1 MSISEETVNRL
12 LATAIAVQQVPA
24 PTFDELARARLVQE
38 AFSRA
43 GLADVAM
50 DDLHNVYGRIPGTG
64 SQSPSSGSP
73 GSEVDGSEVDGG
85 GACLLLTAHLDTVFP
100 AGTDLTVRRTPGRIS
115 APGIG
120 DNSLAV
126 AALIELPR
134 LLRESGVT
142 LARDCWLIANVC
154 EEGQGDLRGS
164 REVMRRFAR
173 SPAAWI
179 VLEGGFLGRVC
190 FRGVGSL
197 RYRISVRTG
206 GGHSWFDFGRPSAIH
221 VLVDLAQQLTE
232 LRVPSHPKTTF
243 NVGVIQG
250 GASVNT
256 IAESA
261 HLELDLR
268 SEDPAAFDDL
278 IAQVDRIRVAFA
290 PVAADIDAEV
300 SWKII
305 GRRPAGSLPADHPLV
320 ASALAA
326 LREAGFDAEEIDT
339 SPAST
344 DANTPL
350 AAGCPAV
357 CIGLARGYN
366 LHRLDEYIETDG
378 LETGLAQLL
387 LLLQKL

>member
-12 LATAIAVQQVPA
+12 LETAIAVQQVPA
-24 PTFDELARARLVQE
+24 PTFDEFARARLVQD

-43 GLADVAM
+43 GLADVAI
-50 DDLHNVYGRIPGTG
+50 DDLHNVYGRIPGAG
-64 SQSPSSGSP
+64 SESPSSGDP
-73 GSEVDGSEVDGG
+73 GSEVDSG

-164 REVMRRFAR
+164 REVLRRFGR
-173 SPAAWI
+173 SPFAWI
-179 VLEGGFLGRVC
+179 VLEGGFLGRIC

-221 VLVDLAQQLTE
+221 VLVDLAQQLTH

-243 NVGVIQG
+243 NIGVIQG

-268 SEDPAAFDDL
+268 SEDPDAFNEL
-278 IAQVDRIRVAFA
+278 IAQVDRLRVAFA
-290 PVAADIDAEV
+290 PADAEV
-300 SWKII
+300 NWEVI

-326 LREAGFDAEEIDT
+326 LSEAGFDAEAIDT

-350 AAGCPAV
+350 ASGAPAV

-378 LETGLAQLL
+378 LGTGLAQLL

>member
-1 MSISEETVNRL
+1 MTISEETVNRTL
-12 LATAIAVQQVPA
+12 ETAIAVQQVPA
-24 PTFDELARARLVQE
+24 PTFGEFERARFVQE
-38 AFSRA
+38 AFSQA
-43 GLADVAM
+43 GLDDVAM
-50 DDLHNVYGRIPGTG
+50 DDLHNVYGRIPGAG
-64 SQSPSSGSP
+64 NVIP
-73 GSEVDGSEVDGG
+73 DDG
-85 GACLLLTAHLDTVFP
+85 GACLLVTAHLDTVFP
-100 AGTDLTVRRTPGRIS
+100 AGTDLSVRRTPGRIS
-115 APGIG
+115 GPGIG

-134 LLRESGVT
+134 LLREAGVT
-142 LARDCWLIANVC
+142 LDRDCWLVANVC

-164 REVMRRFAR
+164 REVMGRFGP

-190 FRGVGSL
+190 FHGVGSL
-197 RYRISVRTG
+197 RYRISVCTE

-221 VLVDLAQQLTE
+221 VLVDLAKQLTE
-232 LRVPSHPKTTF
+232 LRVPSDPKTTF

-268 SEDPAAFDDL
+268 SEDPDAFGEL
-278 IAQVDRIRVAFA
+278 IAQVDCLRDTFA
-290 PVAADIDAEV
+290 PAGADV
-300 SWKII
+300 SWEII
-305 GRRPAGSLPADHPLV
+305 GRRPAGGLPPDHPLV

-326 LREAGFDAEEIDT
+326 LSEAGFEAGEIDT

-350 AAGCPAV
+350 SAGRPAV
-357 CIGLARGYN
+357 CIGLARGYH

-378 LETGLAQLL
+378 LATGLAQLL
-387 LLLQKL
+387 LLLQKLQNAGWETTCQTT